1 MKNPYL
7 LIAAITVCVNFFSC
21 NDDKNQ
27 EKAALDQVLAIHD
40 KVMADDGILTDNK
53 MKLDSLLKATPNTS
67 KKDSIKAM
75 IKSLDFADQK
85 MEVWMQKFDPDQK
98 GKSHTEVMTYIS
110 NQKKQVS
117 AIDSQLK
124 KAVQTSSAFLKTIKK

>member
-1 MKNPYL
+1 
-7 LIAAITVCVNFFSC
+7 
-21 NDDKNQ
+21 
-27 EKAALDQVLAIHD
+27 
-40 KVMADDGILTDNK
+40 